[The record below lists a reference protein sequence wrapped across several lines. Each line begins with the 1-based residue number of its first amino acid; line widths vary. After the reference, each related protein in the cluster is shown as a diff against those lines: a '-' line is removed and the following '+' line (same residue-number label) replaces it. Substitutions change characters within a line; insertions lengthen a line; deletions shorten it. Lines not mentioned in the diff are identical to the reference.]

1 MVVKKII
8 SGGQT
13 GADQAGL
20 YVGCQFGFEV
30 GGTAPARYMTD
41 DGPNPDLLKD
51 TYGLIEGPS
60 GYRERTIRNV
70 KDSDGTVWFGR
81 TTSPGAK
88 LTLNTVKRES
98 KPSIEN
104 PTVQQLKDWII
115 EHDIQVLNVAGNR
128 ASKTP
133 RIFEDVVSVL
143 GSALT
148 GEML

>member
-1 MVVKKII
+1 MVVRKII

-20 YVGCQFGFEV
+20 CVGVQLGLEV
-30 GGTAPARYMTD
+30 GGTAPAEYMTE
-41 DGPNPDLLKD
+41 DGPNPGLLKY

-88 LTLNTVKRES
+88 LTLGTVKREF
-98 KPSIEN
+98 KPSIVN
-104 PTVQQLKDWII
+104 PNIEQLKGWII
-115 EHDIQVLNVAGNR
+115 DCNIQVLNVAGNR
-128 ASKTP
+128 ASKNP
-133 RIFEDVVSVL
+133 GLSNEVMAVIGL
-143 GSALT
+143 ALR
-148 GEML
+148 E